1 MTKDTQDNKL
11 LIGWYCTQL
20 FIRVVIFI
28 ACVFAFLWA
37 PEQLDITAFPNFD
50 TSSFSSFLE
59 SIKLYHIIMIFLL
72 LDMITKILPRSG
84 ISLGARKQFRRY
96 HVPTAKTFEGGAAE
110 LAHFVTTIIKDGTL
124 TRASS
129 YRLAMRH
136 AVKKARTELLDTFNA
151 LQKVKDDAVIAM
163 HTIIKG
169 KKALQ
174 GIRYENQNL
183 KASSAL
189 RNELRLSHIK
199 QVLPVALIWILFNV
213 LVGIVLSATKIMSP
227 SICLLWCVI
236 YFLSD
241 MICVVVWCPFQ
252 VLFMKNRCCV
262 TCHIFNWDAIMTVTP
277 LFFYPCLFSNILII
291 FSVVIFLAWEISFAL
306 YPERFDERT
315 NTSLL
320 CVSCDEQLCKWRGK
334 CSVNSKKIQS

>member
-1 MTKDTQDNKL
+1 MVKDAQDSKL
-11 LIGWYCTQL
+11 LIGWYCAQL

-28 ACVFAFLWA
+28 ACTFSFVFA
-37 PEQLDITAFPNFD
+37 PEQLDISTFPDFD
-50 TSSFSSFLE
+50 TSSFSNFIA
-59 SIKLYHIIMIFLL
+59 SIKLYHVVMAFLL
-72 LDMITKILPRSG
+72 LDMITKVLPRSG

-124 TRASS
+124 THASS
-129 YRLAMRH
+129 YRLAMHH
-136 AVKKARTELLDTFNA
+136 AVEKTRSELLNA
-151 LQKVKDDAVIAM
+151 YRGLQKVKDNAVVAM
-163 HTIIKG
+163 HTIAKG
-169 KKALQ
+169 KKGLQ
-174 GIRYENQNL
+174 GIKYGNKNL
-183 KASSAL
+183 RASSSL
-189 RNELRLSHIK
+189 RNKLRTEHVK
-199 QVLPVALIWILFNV
+199 QVLPVAIIWVVFNA
-213 LVGIVLSATKIMSP
+213 LVGLILQATGLLIP
-227 SICLLWCVI
+227 SVCLLWCVI

-241 MICVVVWCPFQ
+241 MICVVAWCPFQ

-277 LFFYPCLFSNILII
+277 LFFYPCLLSYILIV
-291 FSVVIFLAWEISFAL
+291 FSAVIFLAWEISFTL

-334 CSVNSKKIQS
+334 CSVNSKKM